1 MYEFAKLNHDDK
13 EFVFNYVSI
22 KKGIHKAIIE
32 KDFWVC
38 LILDY
43 LFNKSKYKDAFVFKG
58 GTSLSKGFNV
68 INRFSEDIDL
78 ILDWRIL
85 GVGKDEP
92 LMERSNTKQDEYN
105 KYLEGLAERFIKERI
120 LTDLQENLSV
130 LLGSKCEFEIDV
142 NNKQMIN
149 FFYPKLYDIKYV
161 KPQIS
166 LEIGPLAAWTPSEE
180 ISISP
185 YIADIIPTALR
196 QKATNVLTVMPQ
208 RTFWEKATIL
218 HSEAHRDLAKAM
230 PTRYSRHYY
239 DLYRLSKTQYRE
251 SRSMAEICLKR
262 SYCSKVNFIE
272 VIGRVI
278 TIVLSENSN
287 LCLKSIDL
295 KN

>member
-1 MYEFAKLNHDDK
+1 M
-13 EFVFNYVSI
+13 
-22 KKGIHKAIIE
+22 
-32 KDFWVC
+32 
-38 LILDY
+38 
-43 LFNKSKYKDAFVFKG
+43 FNKSKYKKAFVFKG

-149 FFYPKLYDIKYV
+149 FFYPKLYDIKYI

-166 LEIGPLAAWTPSEE
+166 LEIGPLAAWAPSEK

-251 SRSMAEICLKR
+251 SSLEDRDLLEKIVLFKSKFYRSNWSCYNDCLIGKFKLVPEDNRFEELKKDYIQMREMIYGEIPSFDEIIEALKDLKR
-262 SYCSKVNFIE
+262 EI
-272 VIGRVI
+272 
-278 TIVLSENSN
+278 NSRI
-287 LCLKSIDL
+287 SF
-295 KN
+295 